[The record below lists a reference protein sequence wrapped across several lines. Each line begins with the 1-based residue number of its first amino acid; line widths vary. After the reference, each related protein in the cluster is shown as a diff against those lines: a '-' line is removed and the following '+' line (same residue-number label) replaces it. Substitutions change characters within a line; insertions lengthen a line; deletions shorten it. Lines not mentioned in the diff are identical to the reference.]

1 MRKLVCPRGAVC
13 TQVRRSERGGG
24 LRCAGAADW
33 LRGARAFGP
42 EAVPYVR
49 VSGAGVLLARAV
61 ARSCAAFM
69 LRAKVNGGAEDGMR
83 GAVMDGA
90 MHKSIEPH
98 GNHAKRKYAT
108 YNL

>member
-1 MRKLVCPRGAVC
+1 MRKLVCPRGAVS
-13 TQVRRSERGGG
+13 TQVRWFERGGG

-49 VSGAGVLLARAV
+49 VSGAGGLLARVV

-69 LRAKVNGGAEDGMR
+69 LRAKVNGGADFGMR
-83 GAVMDGA
+83 GTLRDRAK
-90 MHKSIEPH
+90 HCSIEP
-98 GNHAKRKYAT
+98 
-108 YNL
+108 

>member
-1 MRKLVCPRGAVC
+1 MRKLVCPRGAVS
-13 TQVRRSERGGG
+13 TQVRRFERGGG

-49 VSGAGVLLARAV
+49 VSGAGGLLARAV

-69 LRAKVNGGAEDGMR
+69 LRAKVNGGADDGMR
-83 GAVMDGA
+83 NAVRDKA
-90 MHKSIEPH
+90 EQKSIEPQSK
-98 GNHAKRKYAT
+98 HATSK
-108 YNL
+108 